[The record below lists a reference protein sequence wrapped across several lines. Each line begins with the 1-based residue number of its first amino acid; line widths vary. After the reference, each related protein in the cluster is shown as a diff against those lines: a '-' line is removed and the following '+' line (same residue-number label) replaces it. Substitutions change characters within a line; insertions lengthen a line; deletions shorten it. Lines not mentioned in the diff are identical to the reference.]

1 MKHRSRL
8 RFLLEGIEG
17 CVVLAL
23 AACTWP
29 LSKRWLKDWGSRP
42 AERERAW
49 PGDRYVSP
57 DHDTATRAIDVAAP
71 ASAVWPWIVQ
81 FGLDRAG
88 FYSYE
93 LLERLAGV
101 PVTNVES
108 IQPTMQSLAVGDE
121 VRLHPKAPGIPVAD
135 LEPTRHICFGVEHVP
150 GVVTARPDPAR
161 SWSIYLE
168 PTGTTSCRLLVR
180 GCIAPLRDPSW
191 PKRAVL
197 ALEELVDFVME
208 QRMLRTIRRLA
219 ELHPAPRPR
228 KEVASV

>member
-1 MKHRSRL
+1 VRHRSRV
-8 RFLLEGIEG
+8 RFFLEGIEG
-17 CVVLAL
+17 LVVLAL
-23 AACTWP
+23 AVATWP

-42 AERERAW
+42 TERERAW

-93 LLERLAGV
+93 LLERLAGI

-135 LEPTRHICFGVEHVP
+135 FEPGRHICFGVGHVP
-150 GVVTARPDPAR
+150 GSDTARPDPAR
-161 SWSIYLE
+161 SWSIYLA

-180 GCIAPLRDPSW
+180 GCVEPLRNPSW
-191 PKRAVL
+191 PKRASI
-197 ALEELVDFVME
+197 ALEEPIDFVME

-219 ELHPAPRPR
+219 
-228 KEVASV
+228 VA